1 MEDQYLFLSDTTC
14 FKHLKCSDLVSDL
27 RLYLSQEDRSRT
39 LKRRENK
46 AKVIY
51 LDHIYKEMIEILR
64 HGRNPTLEE
73 CCEFYKV
80 KKGTMED
87 ILKDLKNVK
96 SSDELKS
103 FKPPTLP
110 FKKFA
115 KDKYFHIKDLD
126 NMMESKLSSHTE
138 PGKSLNI
145 GDEVFDCEYEN
156 LGIKFRRSIKR
167 ISVELCEYVYKSI
180 SKTDFECKLKTEDY
194 ECLW

>member
-1 MEDQYLFLSDTTC
+1 MSWT
-14 FKHLKCSDLVSDL
+14 
-27 RLYLSQEDRSRT
+27 RW
-39 LKRRENK
+39 ENK
-46 AKVIY
+46 AKVVY
-51 LDHIYKEMIEILR
+51 LDHIYKEMLEILR
-64 HGRNPTLEE
+64 YGRNPTLEE

-103 FKPPTLP
+103 FNPPTLP

-167 ISVELCEYVYKSI
+167 ISVELCEYVYKFI
-180 SKTDFECKLKTEDY
+180 SKTDFECKMKTEDY